1 MYQLNRSCAKER
13 IHCCQLLL
21 AANPLIL
28 SREIACVLLHKHL
41 LEWEREA
48 SGETESVKNFSMSQ
62 SVKVCIGFDTRVVLC
77 SIFVFTESRTIML
90 QYAIQLI
97 CCVHTLATILIWV
110 RARARAQEVILRYT
124 CRSSELVYLNS
135 TNYSYT
141 NLSTDQTDSL
151 HWSDGTWFAS
161 SWYVRCI

>member
-21 AANPLIL
+21 AANPLITRNSL
-28 SREIACVLLHKHL
+28 CFAAQTLIRMRKRGEWRDRECEKLFDESECQSLHRIWHSSRFV
-41 LEWEREA
+41 
-48 SGETESVKNFSMSQ
+48 F
-62 SVKVCIGFDTRVVLC
+62 
-77 SIFVFTESRTIML
+77 IFVFTESRTIML

-97 CCVHTLATILIWV
+97 YWVHTLATILIWV